1 MNALSAPVAT
11 TARSDFRDL
20 NGQIVLV
27 RSSRDQRNPPT
38 AMRGWIEVRDAP
50 GTKPVVNIAVEFPQ
64 MFTTAAH
71 RRTIPLDDPSRER
84 LRASERNG
92 VFEFTLEDE
101 LS

>member
-11 TARSDFRDL
+11 TARSDLRDL

-38 AMRGWIEVRDAP
+38 AMRGWIEVSDAP
-50 GTKPVVNIAVEFPQ
+50 GTKPAVSIALEFPQ
-64 MFTTAAH
+64 MFSTAAH
-71 RRTIPLDDPSRER
+71 HRTIPLDEASLEQ
-84 LRASERNG
+84 LRASEHNG

-101 LS
+101 LN